1 MVQFIEFQY
10 LIHNMTVE
18 QAIEII
24 NQAINQGFKG
34 GIYSLQDATFIVQA
48 LKTLENE
55 NDEQITEIVNS

>member
-1 MVQFIEFQY
+1 
-10 LIHNMTVE
+10 MTPE

-48 LKTLENE
+48 LEILSPTKTVEE
-55 NDEQITEIVNS
+55 KIIK

>member
-1 MVQFIEFQY
+1 MVFQEEFY
-10 LIHNMTVE
+10 WDNMNKE

-48 LKTLENE
+48 LEVLIDKKEN
-55 NDEQITEIVNS
+55 NDKP

>member
-1 MVQFIEFQY
+1 
-10 LIHNMTVE
+10 MTTE